1 LIQLLLK
8 LGREDRVYRELVMA
22 ERKPIFVNKG
32 SLTQIGY
39 IEDNEAF
46 DLSGTRRCIYHVE
59 TGNLCDF
66 DTGKI
71 VGHVSLQG
79 FFLGASWIADELFGQ
94 RVPVKDDLPVVT
106 EMPKESLSE
115 ESNPATAR
123 EHAADFSEVTAPE
136 EPESVLLDRAIGMI
150 RSVMN
155 KGRS

>member
-1 LIQLLLK
+1 MEI
-8 LGREDRVYRELVMA
+8 EPIVSELVMA
-22 ERKPIFVNKG
+22 ERKPIFLNKRT
-32 SLTQIGY
+32 LPQIGY

-46 DLSGTRRCIYHVE
+46 DLSGSRRCIYHAE
-59 TGNLCDF
+59 SGNLCDF

-94 RVPVKDDLPVVT
+94 RAPVKDDLPAAT

-123 EHAADFSEVTAPE
+123 EHPADESEVAAPE
-136 EPESVLLDRAIGMI
+136 EPESLLLDRAIGMI

-155 KGRS
+155 KSRS

>member
-1 LIQLLLK
+1 VIQFLLK
-8 LGREDRVYRELVMA
+8 LGREDQTYRELVMA
-22 ERKPIFVNKG
+22 ERRPIFVNKG
-32 SLTQIGY
+32 SLPQIGY
-39 IEDNEAF
+39 VEDNEAF
-46 DLSGTRRCIYHVE
+46 DLSGSRRCIYHAE

-94 RVPVKDDLPVVT
+94 RAPVKDDLPVTT
-106 EMPKESLSE
+106 EKPKGSLSE
-115 ESNPATAR
+115 ERSPATAR
-123 EHAADFSEVTAPE
+123 QHAADDSEAAAPE

-150 RSVMN
+150 RSVIS